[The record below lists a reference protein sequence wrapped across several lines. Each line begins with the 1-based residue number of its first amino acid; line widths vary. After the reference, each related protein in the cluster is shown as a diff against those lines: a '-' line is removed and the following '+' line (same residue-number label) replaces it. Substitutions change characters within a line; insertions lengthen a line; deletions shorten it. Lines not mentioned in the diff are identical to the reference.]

1 MRTQLGLVLCIAASS
16 ACAPT
21 PGPASPRL
29 TLQVAALDLAGVGD
43 VVWDV
48 EVVNGAT
55 PAEVVWHKR
64 LASSRYGDG
73 AGSASVVGPCD
84 ADPAARDNIVRVW
97 VVGVYA
103 APVSDPGAFNGG
115 ETTAPGV
122 VVGQPLP
129 FEDPTASAPLTREVV
144 CAPNSDAQ
152 VSFEVALM
160 RPAQQGFFDIA
171 VSFNDI
177 FCSAKFDCCD
187 TPAAA
192 ACDLGGSEDI
202 ALLFDADGQR
212 ASTMVLG
219 FACTGGLGADVET
232 QLYLDALQ
240 LDCTDPTA
248 DTFVADLVLNPA
260 GSAGNQCTPAANG
273 MSACV
278 GVVTE
283 VQPLTVEADTYL
295 FQLAVY
301 RGLEALQSAGVNAQ
315 KVYWN
320 VALGV
325 KRPAIGQCWLRAR
338 GTADDVLG
346 TSAVDQGTIAAGLVY
361 PYLQWDVPLGACGA
375 EALTFGDPGAK
386 VRPAYTGTGDG
397 PTTFAYAYGP
407 NMPAGAFCAT
417 PCVNGGQCVAGA
429 CACPEGFSGPTC
441 ATADACGPPSPC
453 DNGGSCAG
461 AVGGYVCTCV
471 GDYSGDQCEIPPL
484 ECGTSGAPCPE
495 GEVCTA
501 ADVCVPEGTTP
512 NAAPVAISPAA
523 VAVPLGGA
531 VVFAVT
537 GGDPPYSYVL
547 ASGGGDL
554 LGASYTAPTEPG
566 SATVRVVDAFGGS
579 SDAAVTVYAPL
590 SLAPSAVAVDEA
602 VTFSVSGGVAP
613 FTLTQVGGGGTLSGS
628 DFTAPAVPGLVTIR
642 VADAAG
648 NSVDATVTVTDGLAL
663 SPSTVAMAV
672 NTTQTFTATGGAGE
686 NVFTV
691 VSGAGL
697 FAGAT
702 FTAPPNAGAAIVRV
716 ADGVGH
722 TADASVTVFPTL
734 VLAPTAP
741 TVQANE
747 TVTFTVSGGVPGY
760 TLARTSGN
768 GTLVGQVFTAP
779 ASAGSATVRVTDS
792 LGNTRDVV
800 VTITAAGA
808 GACAPNPCQ
817 HGGTCTRDPDGVTAW
832 CACVGGYSGETCA
845 TPPPPCGSLAAPCDA
860 GYFCTPIGLC
870 LDEAVTQNPT
880 PVAISPATA
889 EVTVGGARAFTAS
902 GGNPPYVFTI
912 VSGDGVMSDAVYTA
926 PAWEGAV
933 VVRVTDAFGVTSDA
947 AITVV
952 AAVQIDPDRLT
963 LLGGESVTFSA
974 SGGSGGYTYTKIG
987 GGGTLVGATFTAPGY
1002 AGNSYVRVRD
1012 SAGRTDQ
1019 ALVTTAVVKLSPPAP
1034 LVLLGGSV
1042 TLTGSGGQAPYV
1054 YELVSGPGSL
1064 NGRVYTGPATPAT
1077 AVVRVTE
1084 AHGWTAEATITTY
1097 APLTLSPA
1105 SVTVQGGD
1113 VVPYT
1118 ATGGVGAYTF
1128 VKLSGGGTLVGAIFT
1143 APPDTD
1149 AAVIQVRD
1157 AHGHTATANVA
1168 IYGPLS
1174 VSPATVIVTPGSVID
1189 FTVRGGVGAYTAS
1202 LESGAGT
1209 LVGTHFTAPAVG
1221 GESVVRFTD
1230 EENTAVEATVT
1241 VVGTAS
1247 LSAGGSG
1254 ANATAHGTT
1263 CAVKSDGTLWCWGY
1277 NGNAQLG
1284 DGTTSPRYTPA
1295 QVGVLDTW
1303 ASVSVGHTH
1312 TCAVRQ
1318 DGTAWC
1324 WGNNAYGQ
1332 LGDATIVNRTTPVQA
1347 GSDADWVALSAGKSF
1362 TCGRRTD
1369 QSVWC
1374 WGLGTSGQL
1383 GDGLGA
1389 SSSLPVQEAS
1399 ASAWTSLSV
1408 GEAHACGVRADGTGW
1423 CWGNNG
1429 SGRLGTVVGTDTLAP
1444 GQVTAGTAPW
1454 TALAAGGSHTC
1465 GVQSDLTLW
1474 CWGANSLGQLG
1485 DGTTTLSRTP
1495 VQVGEVGVFWT
1506 MVSAGQNHSCALD
1519 ADGARWCWGS
1529 STYREPGNMGALS
1542 YVNRPNLA
1550 LGGEAW
1556 VTLTAGNQHTCAV
1569 RVDGTVWC
1577 WGRDHEG
1584 QQGIGEHLGWA
1595 TPVAFAGTYSDV
1607 ATSPAS
1613 HTCGRRSDGSVWCWG
1628 LGNVGQVGDGEI
1640 SGIGRRPGPLV
1651 DAGPWREVARGVGS
1665 EHSCAIRDD
1674 GTAWCWGYGSSGER
1688 GDGTTTLRVAEPVA
1702 VAGGH
1707 LWDHLS
1713 LGGDHSCG
1721 IRPDHTLWCWGVG
1734 ANGRLGNGSTANKTI
1749 PTQVGTD
1756 ADWAQVDG
1764 GFNHTCAVRTGG
1776 SLWCWG
1782 KNDQGQIG
1790 NASLS
1795 DQTTP
1800 LEIGAGGAWQKVSA
1814 GRINTCGTRVDGT
1827 LWCWGYNGEGQVGD
1841 GTLVRRLTPVQIGA
1855 ETSWVGVSSSRYHTC
1870 GLQSD
1875 GSLWCWGMNSFGQ
1888 LGLGTFSSKTTPTLS
1903 TTRSDWAV
1911 VSCGLQYTCAVT
1923 HAGGLYCWGYNNYG
1937 QVSGLGGMARPYPSQ
1952 VW

>member
-1 MRTQLGLVLCIAASS
+1 
-16 ACAPT
+16 
-21 PGPASPRL
+21 
-29 TLQVAALDLAGVGD
+29 LQVAALDLAGVGD

-84 ADPAARDNIVRVW
+84 ADPDVSDNTVRVW

-103 APVSDPGAFNGG
+103 APVSDPGAFNSGAAAG
-115 ETTAPGV
+115 PGA
-122 VVGQPLP
+122 VVGQALP

-144 CAPNSDAQ
+144 CAPNSDAR

-187 TPAAA
+187 SPAAA
-192 ACDLGGSEDI
+192 TCDLGGSEDI
-202 ALLFDADGQR
+202 ALLFDAGGQR

-232 QLYLDALQ
+232 QLYLDALE
-240 LDCTDPTA
+240 LDCTDPTTS
-248 DTFVADLVLNPA
+248 TFDADLVLNPA
-260 GSAGNQCTPAANG
+260 GAAGNRCIAAANG
-273 MSACV
+273 MSTCT

-283 VQPLTVEADTYL
+283 VQPLTVDADTFL

-301 RGLEALQSAGVNAQ
+301 RGVEALESGGVSAQ

-325 KRPAIGQCWLRAR
+325 KRPAIGQCWLRTR

-346 TSAVDQGTIAAGLVY
+346 TPAVDQGTIAAGLVY

-375 EALTFGDPGAK
+375 EALTFGDPAAK

-441 ATADACGPPSPC
+441 ATAAACGPPSPC
-453 DNGGSCAG
+453 DNGGTCAG

-501 ADVCVPEGTTP
+501 GDVCVAEETTP
-512 NAAPVAISPAA
+512 NAAPVAISPATA
-523 VAVPLGGA
+523 SVPLGGGI
-531 VVFAVT
+531 VFAVT
-537 GGDPPYSYVL
+537 GGDPPYSYIL

-554 LGASYTAPTEPG
+554 LGASYTAPAEAG
-566 SATVRVVDAFGGS
+566 SATVRVSDAFGGS
-579 SDAAVTVYAPL
+579 ADAAVTVYAPL
-590 SLAPSAVAVDEA
+590 SLAPSAVTVDEA
-602 VTFSVSGGVAP
+602 VTFSVSGGVGP
-613 FTLTQVGGGGTLSGS
+613 YTLTQVGGGGALSGS

-642 VADAAG
+642 VADAVG
-648 NSVDATVTVTDGLAL
+648 NSVDATVSVTAGLAL

-672 NTTQTFTATGGAGE
+672 NTTRLFTATGGAGE

-702 FTAPPNAGAAIVRV
+702 YTAPPGGGAATVRV
-716 ADGVGH
+716 TDGVGN
-722 TADASVTVFPTL
+722 TADASVTIFPTL

-768 GTLVGQVFTAP
+768 GTLAGQVFTAP
-779 ASAGSATVRVTDS
+779 ASAGTATVRVTDS

-817 HGGTCTRDPDGVTAW
+817 HGGTCTRDPDDALTAW
-832 CACVGGYSGETCA
+832 CTCVGGYSGEICA
-845 TPPPPCGSLAAPCDA
+845 TPPPPCGSLAAPCDS
-860 GYFCTPIGLC
+860 GYFCTPVGLC
-870 LDEAVTQNPT
+870 LDEAVTQNAT
-880 PVAISPATA
+880 PVAISPSTV
-889 EVTVGGARAFTAS
+889 EVTVGSARAFTATA
-902 GGNPPYVFTI
+902 GNPPYVFTI
-912 VSGDGVMSDAVYTA
+912 VSGDGVMNDAVYTA
-926 PAWEGAV
+926 PAWEGAA

-947 AITVV
+947 AVTVV
-952 AAVQIDPDRLT
+952 AAVQIDPNRLT
-963 LLGGESVTFSA
+963 LLGGESVTFTA

-1002 AGNSYVRVRD
+1002 AGNSYIRVRD

-1019 ALVTTAVVKLSPPAP
+1019 ALVTTAVVKLSPSAP

-1042 TLTGSGGQAPYV
+1042 SFTGSGGQAPYS
-1054 YELVSGPGSL
+1054 YALVSGPGSL
-1064 NGRVYTGPATPAT
+1064 NDRVYTGPTTPAT

-1128 VKLSGGGTLVGAIFT
+1128 VKISGGGTLVGGTFT

-1149 AAVIQVRD
+1149 ATVIQVRD

-1168 IYGPLS
+1168 TYGPLS
-1174 VSPATVIVTPGSVID
+1174 VSPASVIVAPGSVID
-1189 FTVRGGVGAYTAS
+1189 FTVHGGVGAYSSS

-1209 LVGTHFTAPAVG
+1209 LVGTTFTAPALG
-1221 GESVVRFTD
+1221 GVSVVRFTD
-1230 EENTAVEATVT
+1230 EDNTVVEATVT
-1241 VVGTAS
+1241 VLGFAS
-1247 LSAGGSG
+1247 ISAGGSG
-1254 ANATAHGTT
+1254 SNATAHGTT

-1277 NGNAQLG
+1277 NGDGQLG
-1284 DGTTSPRYTPA
+1284 DGTKSTRYTPA
-1295 QVGVLDTW
+1295 RVGLLDTW
-1303 ASVSVGHTH
+1303 ASVDVGGRHS
-1312 TCAVRQ
+1312 CGVRQ

-1324 WGNNAYGQ
+1324 WGYNSNGQ
-1332 LGDATIVNRTTPVQA
+1332 LGDGTVVAKTVPVQV
-1347 GSDADWVALSAGKSF
+1347 GSDTDWVALSAGTSS
-1362 TCGRRTD
+1362 TCGRRSD
-1369 QSVWC
+1369 QSLWC

-1383 GDGLGA
+1383 GDKTA
-1389 SSSLPVQEAS
+1389 TSSSVPVEVAGGAAWAS
-1399 ASAWTSLSV
+1399 VSV
-1408 GEAHACGVRADGTGW
+1408 GEVHTCGVQVGGTGW
-1423 CWGNNG
+1423 CWGNG
-1429 SGRLGTVVGTDTLAP
+1429 GYGRLGYATVLDPDTGLRVPDPREPNEMSPGTTNWVTIGAGDT
-1444 GQVTAGTAPW
+1444 
-1454 TALAAGGSHTC
+1454 HTC
-1465 GVQSDLTLW
+1465 GVRSDGTLW
-1474 CWGANSLGQLG
+1474 CWGGNGLGQVG
-1485 DGTTTLSRTP
+1485 NDTTSTTETTP
-1495 VQVGEVGVFWT
+1495 VQIGEAGVFWT
-1506 MVSAGQNHSCALD
+1506 TVGVGSDHTCAI
-1519 ADGARWCWGS
+1519 ADDGGRYCWGS
-1529 STYREPGNMGALS
+1529 NSYSAVVGAGVS
-1542 YVNRPNLA
+1542 YVRLPTLA
-1550 LGGEAW
+1550 YGGGSW
-1556 VTLTAGNQHTCAV
+1556 VALTAGTQHSCAV

-1584 QQGIGEHLGWA
+1584 QQGIGERIKWA
-1595 TPVAFAGTYSDV
+1595 TPVAFAGVYSGV
-1607 ATSPAS
+1607 AAGDG
-1613 HTCGRRSDGSVWCWG
+1613 HGCGLRADGSVWCWG
-1628 LGNVGQVGDGEI
+1628 LSNYGQVGDGGEA
-1640 SGIGRRPGPLV
+1640 GAYGRLPGPLL
-1651 DAGPWREVARGVGS
+1651 DTGGPWRELARGLGGD
-1665 EHSCAIRDD
+1665 HSCAVRPD
-1674 GTAWCWGYGSSGER
+1674 GTAWCWGSGGSGQR
-1688 GDGTTTLRVAEPVA
+1688 GDGTTTYRVSAPVA
-1702 VAGGH
+1702 VVGGH
-1707 LWDHLS
+1707 LWDHVS
-1713 LGGDHSCG
+1713 LGDNHTCG
-1721 IRPDHTLWCWGVG
+1721 IRTDHTLWCWGKG
-1734 ANGRLGNGSTANKTI
+1734 SDGRLGYGSTGDKII

-1756 ADWAQVDG
+1756 NDWAEVDAG
-1764 GFNHTCAVRTGG
+1764 YSHTCAVRTGG
-1776 SLWCWG
+1776 
-1782 KNDQGQIG
+1782 
-1790 NASLS
+1790 
-1795 DQTTP
+1795 
-1800 LEIGAGGAWQKVSA
+1800 
-1814 GRINTCGTRVDGT
+1814 T
-1827 LWCWGYNGEGQVGD
+1827 LWCWGYNNNAQLGDGSVATRTTPVEIGAGVAWETVSAAQNHTCGLRVDGTVWCWGYNGLGQVGD
-1841 GTLVRRLTPVQIGA
+1841 GSTIRRATPVQTGI
-1855 ETSWVGVSSSRYHTC
+1855 ETSWTGVSAGGSMTC
-1870 GLQSD
+1870 GSRSD
-1875 GSLWCWGMNSFGQ
+1875 GSLWCWGSNTYGQ
-1888 LGLGTFSSKTTPTLS
+1888 LGLGNFTAKTVPTLS
-1903 TTRSDWAV
+1903 TTRSDWATV
-1911 VSCGLQYTCAVT
+1911 DCGSHYTCAVT
-1923 HAGGLYCWGYNNYG
+1923 DAGALFCWGYNAYG
-1937 QVSGLGGMARPYPSQ
+1937 QTSGLGGLARPYPSQ
-1952 VW
+1952 VP